1 MCKLKRARERGKYR
15 GVHCVCLFV
24 MKFVISSFVPSR
36 LRFFTFWYGV
46 SVSTDRMHSDTFHK
60 DKRVHIDIHK
70 PRKPLLRHTHSDRRP
85 RSAAVPR
92 SLAHGFARAPSYRT
106 ASKSLNAQSS
116 ILILVVGDAWPVCG
130 AEYRGRGPAPAQEVD
145 ESAAKCGD
153 TEIRVGHGGM
163 CESMTHG
170 RAVETRMRARTLA

>member
-1 MCKLKRARERGKYR
+1 MCKLKRARESGKYR
-15 GVHCVCLFV
+15 GVHRDEICNFE
-24 MKFVISSFVPSR
+24 
-36 LRFFTFWYGV
+36 LRPIETSIFHFWFGV
-46 SVSTDRMHSDTFHK
+46 LVSTDRMHSDTFHK

-153 TEIRVGHGGM
+153 TEIRVGHGGI

-170 RAVETRMRARTLA
+170 RAVETRM